1 MEIPMPTKR
10 RIEVFSAGCAA
21 CDDTIQLI
29 NSIVCE
35 SCEVSVLDMKD
46 PAVAARANAMG
57 IRSIPAVAV
66 DGQPAGC
73 CADRGPQLDDLR
85 AAGIGRPL

>member
-1 MEIPMPTKR
+1 MLPKR
-10 RIEVFSAGCAA
+10 KIEVFSAGCAA

-29 NSIVCE
+29 HSIACE

-46 PAVAARANAMG
+46 PGVAARANAMG
-57 IRSIPAVAV
+57 IRSIPAIVV
-66 DGQPAGC
+66 GGQLAGC
-73 CADRGPQLDDLR
+73 CADRGPQVDDLR